1 MASIQ
6 FPVSDDFEILVDIH
20 AASSFESAGGT
31 TKSEDEILGII
42 RLKRPRILIV
52 DNEDRFRRSLAF
64 KLQARYNAVVEEAET
79 GAEALDKAEENRGLD
94 LILMDISMPVMSG
107 LEACKKLRGRG
118 IDMPI
123 VLMSAY
129 YEENQ
134 AQAKALGVTL
144 LNKPLDR
151 DALEKILLECGGEK
165 PHD

>member
-1 MASIQ
+1 MVPNRATTLLRAREPRKQATLIYEETRSLMASIQ

-79 GAEALDKAEENRGLD
+79 GAEALD
-94 LILMDISMPVMSG
+94 
-107 LEACKKLRGRG
+107 
-118 IDMPI
+118 
-123 VLMSAY
+123 
-129 YEENQ
+129 
-134 AQAKALGVTL
+134 
-144 LNKPLDR
+144 
-151 DALEKILLECGGEK
+151 
-165 PHD
+165 